1 MDLRLWRVGVA
12 ERVSLPKR
20 RVSLNYL
27 RLWRVGA
34 AEHVSLRKRGVL
46 PVPFQV
52 PPLEIG
58 RAHV

>member
-46 PVPFQV
+46 PNSQGQRPIAI
-52 PPLEIG
+52 P
-58 RAHV
+58 A